1 MTPKKSTTSRVVICI
16 ENEGNEASL
25 QLRKLYRTL
34 PDPEAEALGMI
45 RVIDEEEEDYLY
57 SKKWFVPVKLPTGA
71 ARLFDDGETKRQ
83 VRLRRRSRTA
93 SRR

>member
-1 MTPKKSTTSRVVICI
+1 MTAKKTSTSRVVICI

-57 SKKWFVPVKLPTGA
+57 SKNWFVPVKLPTGA
-71 ARLFDDGETKRQ
+71 ARLFDDGDTK
-83 VRLRRRSRTA
+83 VSDRSRHRSRST